1 MIAWTGGHAGTVN
14 VCCMVRDHA
23 GTVNRVV
30 WRGRQTEPVEC
41 QTEPTKRQTEP
52 EKRQTE
58 RKRESKPK
66 EYGYWVGKEMIAW
79 TGGHAGTVNV
89 CQMVRDHAG
98 TVNWVVWRGRQTEP
112 VECQPN

>member
-1 MIAWTGGHAGTVN
+1 MAAWTGGYAGTVN
-14 VCCMVRDHA
+14 VSCMVGDHD
-23 GTVNRVV
+23 GTDKVV

-41 QTEPTKRQTEP
+41 QTEPTKRQTEPTKCQTEP

-98 TVNWVVWRGRQTEP
+98 TGKVRLWGNG
-112 VECQPN
+112 